1 LRFEFEVTGSPDIAH
16 GKGAPGRG
24 QLYIDGKLV
33 GQSNVELTNPLAIG
47 LLSAIVCGADPG
59 APVTPH
65 YKPPFSFT
73 GTIHSV
79 TVDVSGELIKD
90 TAAELRMAMAR
101 Q

>member
-1 LRFEFEVTGSPDIAH
+1 VTGQPDIAH

-24 QLYIDGKLV
+24 QLYFDSRLV
-33 GQSNVELTNPLAIG
+33 GESDIDLTNPLALG
-47 LLSAIVCGADPG
+47 LLSCIVCGADPG
-59 APVTPH
+59 SPVTH
-65 YKPPFSFT
+65 KYKPPFAFT

-90 TAAELRMAMAR
+90 REAEMRMVLAR